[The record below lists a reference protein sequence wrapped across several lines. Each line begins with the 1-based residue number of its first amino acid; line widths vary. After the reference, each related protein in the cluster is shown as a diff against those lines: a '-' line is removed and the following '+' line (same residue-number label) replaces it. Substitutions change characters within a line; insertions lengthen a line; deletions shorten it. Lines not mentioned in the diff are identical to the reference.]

1 MKRLSLFLVTL
12 AVALSVSVI
21 GLPAVSDAAASKPV
35 SKKKCVS
42 GGGTVDT
49 SGAAAVCKGGTYDGR
64 LIRAKKI

>member
-21 GLPAVSDAAASKPV
+21 GLPVVSDATASKPV
-35 SKKKCVS
+35 AKKKCEK

-49 SGAAAVCKGGTYDGR
+49 SGTAAVCKGGKYDGR
-64 LIRAKKI
+64 LIKTKK